1 MGYRRHYRKYHYM
14 LSAFEVLR
22 SGRLMILGLLFVLF
36 GIMNPAIAK
45 LTPWLLETLSDSLAE
60 SGMIVTDVKVSAMD
74 SWVQFYKT
82 NMPS

>member
-1 MGYRRHYRKYHYM
+1 MRAFVSFLRKEY
-14 LSAFEVLR
+14 LELLR
-22 SGRLMILGLLFVLF
+22 SGKLLLIVALF
-36 GIMNPAIAK
+36 LVFGVMNPAIAK
-45 LTPWLLETLSDSLAE
+45 LTPWLLEMMSDSLAE